1 MLYSWEGG
9 AKISLKSHFL
19 TTSNG
24 RGSLSRSLF
33 SSPRHHPICPVQSAG
48 WTSSVGASGEEVGG
62 VSDDCLIS
70 LREAGENFAMC
81 LDKDCIACPVSIG
94 QETLRDWDLTEVLA
108 RL

>member
-1 MLYSWEGG
+1 VQEG
-9 AKISLKSHFL
+9 S
-19 TTSNG
+19 
-24 RGSLSRSLF
+24 
-33 SSPRHHPICPVQSAG
+33 
-48 WTSSVGASGEEVGG
+48 EEVGG